1 MNISRFEQRTLHTL
15 AKGGKI
21 LILRD
26 SSGNIAAVECS
37 TREGR
42 LLGDCTPE
50 IFKKLKNKKC
60 IRSKNGQPYRITSEG
75 LRAAREQSDKR

>member
-1 MNISRFEQRTLHTL
+1 M
-15 AKGGKI
+15 
-21 LILRD
+21 
-26 SSGNIAAVECS
+26 ECS

-75 LRAAREQSDKR
+75 LRAVRAQSDNR